1 MSDEGGINRNGQARA
16 TMAIVE
22 ARVVQRRADDGKG
35 LDPER
40 AEAIAGQ
47 AKCRD
52 RASAE
57 RTIEPT
63 VQAKQERMLPAIVS
77 E

>member
-16 TMAIVE
+16 TVAIVE
-22 ARVVQRRADDGKG
+22 ARVVQRRADDGKC

-47 AKCRD
+47 AKCRH

-57 RTIEPT
+57 RTVESA
-63 VQAKQERMLPAIVS
+63 VQAKQERMLSAIVG